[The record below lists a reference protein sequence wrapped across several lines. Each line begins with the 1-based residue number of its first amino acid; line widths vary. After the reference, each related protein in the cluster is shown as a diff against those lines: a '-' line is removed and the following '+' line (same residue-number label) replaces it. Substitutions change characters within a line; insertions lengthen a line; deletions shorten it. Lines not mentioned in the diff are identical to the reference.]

1 MIRDAGKWGR
11 QLSQTQWRA
20 LGAFNA
26 HNCVC
31 FFCLLGWANNE
42 GFLRHESPMRRLDDM
57 RCGAPAAACGLVWKY
72 KEAYW
77 TGAVFERG
85 DVTARLD
92 WGLQVAGALSGVLI
106 LGYGFRDGRVAT
118 LERDNNTTQ

>member
-1 MIRDAGKWGR
+1 MLIIVYVSFACKDGR
-11 QLSQTQWRA
+11 VTK
-20 LGAFNA
+20 
-26 HNCVC
+26 V
-31 FFCLLGWANNE
+31 
-42 GFLRHESPMRRLDDM
+42 FLHHESAMRRLDDL

-77 TGAVFERG
+77 TGALFERG

-118 LERDNNTTQ
+118 LERDNNTTQSWYFASK